1 MILTDSDDQRT
12 QRGKQKNQRTSL
24 DAKTLANLKD
34 GAKVSDDG
42 FDPDG
47 VLKGKL
53 KGSLIARR
61 RAGRTNV
68 EFYLR
73 MRASDMDKMH
83 RIGTWSQNR
92 GVGVVTLSEA
102 RKLALELALQY
113 ATEGAGLKDKLE
125 AERKA
130 EQQARVVAEE
140 RAKADD
146 SLGALL
152 IAYVEDM
159 RHRGRRSA
167 DDVERMFRSRIENK
181 HPDLWAKPANTV
193 TKDDLMGMLGG
204 MVDDGITR
212 RVNMMRSCVKSA
224 YEFGIGMADDMRHA
238 TKAKVFELT
247 DNPAARIKRRTE
259 FDKAGERVLT
269 PVELGHYLR
278 RVDDVASVPVRAF
291 LQLHIRLA
299 GQRIEQLLRAKW
311 TDIREGTLR
320 LIDEK
325 GKGKPREH
333 LLPLSAADQKTIAGL
348 KGLSKE
354 WIFSTNGEVHM
365 RPETITSAVRVIC
378 QDMIAAKEATEVFT
392 ASDLRRTAETLL
404 ASIGVDKDTRTELL
418 SHGRNSLVSRHYDK
432 YEYLPAKKDAL
443 GKWSR
448 ALAGWKKG
456 EAKTGAKRGRVAK

>member
-1 MILTDSDDQRT
+1 MILTPL
-12 QRGKQKNQRTSL
+12 KLK
-24 DAKTLANLKD
+24 ALAD

-47 VLKGKL
+47 VLKGRL

-61 RAGRTNV
+61 RAGRSNV

-83 RIGTWSQNR
+83 RIGTWSPTP
-92 GVGVVTLSEA
+92 GSGSVTLSEA
-102 RKLALELALQY
+102 RRLALELAQQY
-113 ATEGAGLKDKLE
+113 ASEGAGLKQKLD

-130 EQQARVVAEE
+130 TRQDRTRALEE
-140 RAKADD
+140 ASVDD

-152 IAYVEDM
+152 IAYIEDM

-167 DDVERMFRSRIENK
+167 DDVERMFRSRIESK
-181 HPDLWAKPANTV
+181 HPDLWAKPANAI
-193 TKDDLMGMLGG
+193 TKDELLSILGG
-204 MVDDGITR
+204 MVTDGITR
-212 RVNMMRSCVKSA
+212 RVNMMRSCLKTA
-224 YEFGIGMADDMRHA
+224 YEFGIGMEDDMRYSA
-238 TKAKVFELT
+238 MAKTFNLQ
-247 DNPAARIKRRTE
+247 DNPAFRIKRRKE

-269 PVELGHYLR
+269 QTELGEYLIR
-278 RVDDVASVPVRAF
+278 IESVDSVPVRTF

-311 TDIREGTLR
+311 TDLREGTLR

-325 GKGKPREH
+325 GKGDPREH
-333 LLPLSAADQKTIAGL
+333 LLPLSAADLKTIKTL
-348 KGLSKE
+348 KGISRE

-365 RPETITSAVRVIC
+365 RPETITDAVRNISTAMVNEKK
-378 QDMIAAKEATEVFT
+378 ASESFT
-392 ASDLRRTAETLL
+392 ASDLRRTSETLL

-443 GKWSR
+443 AKWSR
-448 ALAGWKKG
+448 ALAGWKPKKT
-456 EAKTGAKRGRVAK
+456 AKARTVRKSKTAA